1 MDYSKDEIINKV
13 KNIFNNL
20 TKRHSIKEVYIFGSY
35 SKGNMSEYSDI
46 DIAVVL
52 DKIRGGSPFNEAF
65 EIFHEVQ
72 KQNSLFEVVCF
83 TETEFFNEEQDV
95 IKHIKKD
102 GIKIY

>member
-13 KNIFNNL
+13 KNIFKNL